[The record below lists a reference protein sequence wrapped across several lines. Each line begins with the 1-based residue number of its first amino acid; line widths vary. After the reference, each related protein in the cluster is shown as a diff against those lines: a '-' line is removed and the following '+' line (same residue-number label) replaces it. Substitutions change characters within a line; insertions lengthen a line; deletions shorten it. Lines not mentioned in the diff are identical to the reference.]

1 MCQRFLYRLAVDHE
15 IVEWSYGQ
23 HNEPRELCMDC
34 RSRMKELGWGT
45 EHISPEELREAIEEE
60 LREEPLSVQVGTDE
74 WVAVGEV
81 LEPSKFELLMS
92 TGGPAMRVVGS
103 INCHGEGCNAVV
115 QWQDWFKP
123 WTSFQAT
130 SRAQRE
136 ALEWFCNL
144 FYFGDC

>member
-1 MCQRFLYRLAVDHE
+1 
-15 IVEWSYGQ
+15 
-23 HNEPRELCMDC
+23 
-34 RSRMKELGWGT
+34 MKELGWGT

-103 INCHGEGCNAVV
+103 INCHGGASDAVV

-123 WTSFQAT
+123 WTEYNNEQEAL
-130 SRAQRE
+130 QE
-136 ALEWFCNL
+136 ALEWFCDL